1 MTPGEFSREFD
12 IEYNNITSNLA
23 APLNEYEKSVFLTKA
38 EEQFVVGLAGSFETN
53 ERSRKILLPLLET
66 ATSAPTRYSDV
77 YKLAV
82 SDSSV
87 FFLIPD
93 DVMCIVYEEVR
104 IAKSAGDRC
113 LAGKVLKVFPTTHDT
128 LQRVIDDPFIGKAKD
143 RALRLDV
150 SVGDSVEFGNIN
162 VVQTGS
168 ITINPVPTNDITIY
182 TGISEFGK
190 FSEIV
195 YRMADLKSDAD
206 RYFIRYLR
214 MPKPI
219 VTVDLSQEFP
229 GQQLMINGVSGGP
242 SPCELDTTCHRT
254 IVEAAAAMAVA
265 AYKRVERSNNQ

>member
-1 MTPGEFSREFD
+1 MTPEQFSLEFD

-23 APLNEYEKSVFLTKA
+23 APINEYEKSVFLSKA
-38 EEQFVVGLAGSFETN
+38 LERFVTSVAGSFETN
-53 ERSRKILLPLLET
+53 ERTRKMLLPLLET
-66 ATSAPTRYSDV
+66 ASVQPTSFTDV
-77 YKLAV
+77 YKLAI

-104 IAKSAGDRC
+104 MSKSAGDRC

-128 LQRVIDDPFIGKAKD
+128 LQRVIDDPFIGMAKD

-150 SVGDSVEFGNIN
+150 SVGDAVEFGTIN
-162 VVQTGS
+162 VVPTGS

-190 FSEIV
+190 FSEVV
-195 YRMADLKSDAD
+195 YRRADLKSEAD
-206 RYFIRYLR
+206 MYFIRYLR

-229 GQQLMINGVSGGP
+229 GKNLSINGVSGGP
-242 SPCELDTTCHRT
+242 SPCELDATCHRA
-254 IVEAAAAMAVA
+254 IVEGAAALAVA